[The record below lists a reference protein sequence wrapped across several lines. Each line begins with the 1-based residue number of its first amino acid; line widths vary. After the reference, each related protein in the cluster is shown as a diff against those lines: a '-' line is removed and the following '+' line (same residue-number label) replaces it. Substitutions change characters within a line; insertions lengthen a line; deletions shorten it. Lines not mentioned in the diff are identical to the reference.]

1 MKLDQYLMVNSF
13 GIYAKRHGLK
23 DLDKAAQDL
32 NIVYKFSNDL
42 NYRVPNLKLY
52 HLSTPV
58 QLRKYLI
65 KALETQKRDEAKH
78 KAYIKRLEAQHSA
91 KDSTN
96 LDTQG
101 LRQAINKLDKL
112 KKLNL
117 SDEDIYKMSQLID
130 ALFN

>member
-1 MKLDQYLMVNSF
+1 MKLDQYIIVNSF
-13 GIYAKRHGLK
+13 GIYAKRHGIK

-65 KALETQKRDEAKH
+65 NALETQKRDEAKH
-78 KAYIKRLEAQHSA
+78 KAYIKQLEAQHSA
-91 KDSTN
+91 TANTN
-96 LDTQG
+96 LNKQVLND
-101 LRQAINKLDKL
+101 KLDKL

-117 SDEDIYKMSQLID
+117 SDENMDKMSQLID
-130 ALFN
+130 ALLN